1 MDRAAKLLA
10 AYLRV
15 TQHLA
20 QQMHIDLGHI
30 SLTFPQAL
38 LLSTLERHGPLPIGT
53 LAQLTNNANSTVS
66 GIVSRLEELELVA
79 RRRAQ
84 HDHRVIYVET
94 TETYRQLR
102 VNSPS
107 NVNERMK
114 RLLAPM
120 SEADQDALLHALER
134 LDDIL
139 LAEENS

>member
-20 QQMHIDLGHI
+20 QQMRIDLGHI

-38 LLSTLERHGPLPIGT
+38 LLSTLEEHGPLPIGT
-53 LAQLTNNANSTVS
+53 LAQMTNNANSTVS

-84 HDHRVIYVET
+84 HDHRIIYVET
-94 TETYRQLR
+94 TETYHQLR
-102 VNSPS
+102 AHTSS
-107 NVNERMK
+107 NVTERLE

-120 SEADQDALLHALER
+120 SEADQDKLIQALDR
-134 LDDIL
+134 LDEL
-139 LAEENS
+139 LKAEETT